1 MPQQPSSLPAGW
13 EVVEESASAQSA
25 SKPSSALPDGWEV
38 VEDTP
43 TKSSGE
49 GALAAGAGLAGLAAA
64 VPTVGAV
71 ANRLANLT
79 TQVAA
84 KVPNPIGFG
93 SRAVAPVMETV
104 ASPALQRIGAVAGR
118 VAAPLNVGMAAVD
131 YLRGKRSLTGA
142 ATQAAMGEG
151 ARRYLTPDRL
161 LRAARV
167 IQRGATPVAEALGG
181 GAAAFGAGGL
191 AGTAGTAAFLGAL
204 QHDAN
209 RRVDIDYSKNTPD
222 TWIARVLGGRTADE
236 RMDDPNDPAFQPDD
250 SATVRA
256 AVIQGLR

>member
-38 VEDTP
+38 VEDAP
-43 TKSSGE
+43 TKSGGE

-64 VPTVGAV
+64 VPATRAIAERVATSPMVSAAMQRFAPVAGTLNAGKLGYDLVTGKNPMSSAASALKNELMRRGA
-71 ANRLANLT
+71 
-79 TQVAA
+79 QVAY
-84 KVPNPIGFG
+84 
-93 SRAVAPVMETV
+93 R
-104 ASPALQRIGAVAGR
+104 
-118 VAAPLNVGMAAVD
+118 
-131 YLRGKRSLTGA
+131 GA
-142 ATQAAMGEG
+142 A
-151 ARRYLTPDRL
+151 
-161 LRAARV
+161 
-167 IQRGATPVAEALGG
+167 PVAEALGT

-191 AGTAGTAAFLGAL
+191 AGLAGTAGFLGAL

-209 RRVDIDYSKNTPD
+209 RHVDIDYSKNTPD